1 MSAPMIV
8 KATPAPMVIQNAVQR
23 SCSLISGRCTSAAP
37 SARSEN
43 TSTRLE
49 KTSASMARPY
59 SSGTSRRATAIAPA
73 VRMTWRTICA
83 APAQPRPR
91 ETRPCIPPVGAATSD
106 IDHDGTGGCRSAPGR
121 SARVAA
127 RLRDYGAG
135 MAISPTARLRGLA
148 SDSSTTS
155 ISHRMRARRF
165 LMFEQLVALMPRPLS
180 IIDLGGTNEFWEQRA
195 WAGRDDLSITIV
207 NLEAQ
212 PRRYDNIHPTVGDAT
227 SLAEYADGAFDIAFS
242 NSVIEHLFTFES
254 QAAMA
259 REVQRVASAFWVQT
273 PNFWFPIEPH
283 FLAPGW
289 HWLPEDTRVAILRRR
304 GVGWAGRCPD

>member
-1 MSAPMIV
+1 
-8 KATPAPMVIQNAVQR
+8 
-23 SCSLISGRCTSAAP
+23 
-37 SARSEN
+37 
-43 TSTRLE
+43 
-49 KTSASMARPY
+49 
-59 SSGTSRRATAIAPA
+59 
-73 VRMTWRTICA
+73 
-83 APAQPRPR
+83 
-91 ETRPCIPPVGAATSD
+91 
-106 IDHDGTGGCRSAPGR
+106 
-121 SARVAA
+121 
-127 RLRDYGAG
+127 

-180 IIDLGGTNEFWEQRA
+180 IIDLGGTNEFWEQRG

-304 GVGWAGRCPD
+304 GVGWAGRCRDPEFARRIVREIRLMRRGELESLFPGAAIMGERFGGLVKSWTVIGGFPAAPAPAR